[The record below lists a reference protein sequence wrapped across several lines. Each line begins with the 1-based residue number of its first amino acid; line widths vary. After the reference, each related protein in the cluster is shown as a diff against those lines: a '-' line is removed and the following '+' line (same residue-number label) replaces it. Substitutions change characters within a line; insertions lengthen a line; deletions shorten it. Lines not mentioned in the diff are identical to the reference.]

1 MNKDFFY
8 NLKNTQPT
16 KSNFFIL
23 DLASNQATKLIYSV
37 FICCLFLS
45 FFSQNVYAT
54 HVRAGDLTAERIS
67 DISLTYRVTAIIYTD
82 DGGVPP
88 DPEIEFDFGTG
99 ETRMVVRL
107 SGVNIGNSTT
117 RNTYTTTYT
126 FPGAGEYNVSV
137 AIRNR
142 NEGIANIPN
151 SVNTAFHIQSTFLI
165 NPFLGL
171 NRSPVLLVPPI
182 DFARVGE
189 KFIHNPGAYDADGDS
204 LAYIF
209 VTPKRAINTPVEG
222 FRLLD
227 DSSFGG
233 EREEGGATTA
243 TLDPITGDLVWNTP
257 GRTGQFNVAFIVEE
271 WREGVLIGKVN
282 RDMQIIVRDNPNK
295 RPILEIPRDTC
306 VTAGAFLKDTIIG
319 TDPDND
325 FVRLFAYSALFEEAG
340 QLEPVPPR
348 NYADFNVLN
357 IQPPNGQEKAI
368 FDWQTVCED
377 VRLQPYAVTFKA
389 EDQPNPSRNKLVDLK
404 TWQIRVVGPKPDT
417 LIAEANTV
425 DNSISLSW
433 FSYQC
438 PNASEMTIWRRVG
451 SFEFNPD
458 TCETGLP
465 AYTGYTQIGTNE
477 IGNLFFLDDNNGE
490 GLERGK
496 TYCYRIFAKFPNPGG
511 GESYVSDEVCVLI
524 PTNAP
529 YITKVSVEETDTQNG
544 EMQVEWTKPQDLVE
558 DEFPRPYEYELF
570 RADGFSGTQ
579 NYTQL
584 GERFAENDTIFRDTN
599 LNTEEAV
606 YNYRVLFYSNNNL
619 VDSSAVASSVRLAA
633 TPLFNAATLNWSAE
647 VPWNNTDGRFPQHY
661 IHRQTAADGTNFVL
675 LDSINVF
682 SGTFSY
688 TDTGLQDKTEYCYFV
703 TTQGSYNRI
712 GLPEPL
718 LNKSQRICIVPLD
731 ETPPCSPTTLFL
743 DSLICE
749 TINFEDPIYC
759 SDSLFRNELRWQ
771 NDYSPDCDL
780 EVSSYNLYFKAQTN
794 DSLQLLINTTD
805 TTYSHEQVRSV
816 AGCYVVTAVDAAGN
830 ESTFSNQVCNDN
842 CPNFALPNVF
852 TPNGDGINDT
862 FRALDCPA
870 FVKSVETKIYSRWE
884 QLVFETNS
892 LDDNNVFIDWNGKNN
907 NGTAM
912 PSGMY
917 FFQVKVTFNRLN
929 PTDEVLILKGW
940 VSLLRE

>member
-1 MNKDFFY
+1 MNKEFFN
-8 NLKNTQPT
+8 NLKKTKTLISISFLPT
-16 KSNFFIL
+16 RN
-23 DLASNQATKLIYSV
+23 KLIYSS
-37 FICCLFLS
+37 FLCLFFLS
-45 FFSQNVYAT
+45 FLSQNTYAT

-67 DISLTYRVTAIIYTD
+67 DISLTYRITAIIYTD

-88 DPEIEFDFGTG
+88 DSEIEFDFGTG
-99 ETRMVVRL
+99 ETRMVERL
-107 SGVNIGNSTT
+107 SGVSIGNATT

-126 FPGAGEYNVSV
+126 FPGAGEYNVGV

-227 DSSFGG
+227 DPAFGG

-257 GRTGQFNVAFIVEE
+257 GRTGQFNVAFIVQE
-271 WREGVLIGKVN
+271 WREGVLIGQVN

-306 VTAGAFLKDTIIG
+306 VTAGAFLKDTITG

-325 FVRLFAYSALFEEAG
+325 FVRLFAYSALLQEANVL
-340 QLEPVPPR
+340 QSVPPR
-348 NYADFNVLN
+348 NYANFNVLN
-357 IQPPNGQEKAI
+357 IQPPNGEEKAT

-389 EDQPNPSRNKLVDLK
+389 EDQPQPSNDKLVDLK

-438 PNASEMTIWRRVG
+438 PNASEMTIWRRTG
-451 SFEFNPD
+451 AFEFNPD

-477 IGNLFFLDDNNGE
+477 IGNRFYLDDNNGE

-496 TYCYRIFAKFPNPGG
+496 TYCYRIFAKFPNPAG
-511 GESYVSDEVCVLI
+511 GESYVSDEVCVII

-529 YITKVSVEETDTQNG
+529 YITKVSVEETDVQNG
-544 EMQVEWTKPQDLVE
+544 EIQVEWTKPLDLLPSQ
-558 DEFPRPYEYELF
+558 FPRPYTYELF
-570 RADGFSGTQ
+570 RADDFSGTQ
-579 NYTQL
+579 NYIQIGGT
-584 GERFAENDTIFRDTN
+584 FDENDTTFRDTS
-599 LNTEEAV
+599 LNTEEQV
-606 YNYRVLFYSNNNL
+606 YNYRVLFYSNNNV
-619 VDSSAVASSVRLAA
+619 VDSSALASSVRLSV
-633 TPLFNAATLNWSAE
+633 TPLFNAATLNWRAE
-647 VPWNNTDGRFPQHY
+647 VPWNNTDSRFPQHY
-661 IHRQTAADGTNFVL
+661 IYRQTAADGADFVL
-675 LDSINVF
+675 LDSTNAL
-682 SGTFSY
+682 SGSFSY
-688 TDTGLQDKTEYCYFV
+688 TDTGLEDKTEYCYFV
-703 TTQGSYNRI
+703 TTQGSYNKQ

-718 LNKSQRICIVPLD
+718 FNKSQKMCIVPLD
-731 ETPPCSPTTLFL
+731 ETPPCAPTLFL
-743 DSLICE
+743 DSLICQ
-749 TINFEDPIYC
+749 TINFKDPVYC
-759 SDSLFRNELRWQ
+759 SDSLFKNNLRWQ
-771 NDYSPDCDL
+771 NDYSPSCDL
-780 EVSSYNLYFKAQTN
+780 EVSSYNLYFKAQLD

-805 TTYSHEQVRSV
+805 TTYIHEQIRSV
-816 AGCYVVTAVDAAGN
+816 AGCYVVTALDASGN
-830 ESTFSNQVCNDN
+830 ESPFSNQVCNDN
-842 CPNFALPNVF
+842 CPNYELPNVF
-852 TPNGDGINDT
+852 TPNADGINDT

-870 FVKSVETKIYSRWE
+870 FVKNVETKIYSRWE

-892 LDDNNVFIDWNGKNN
+892 LEDNNVFIDWNGENN
-907 NGTAM
+907 NGKEM

-917 FFQVKVTFNRLN
+917 YFQVKITFNRLN

>member
-1 MNKDFFY
+1 MNFFY
-8 NLKNTQPT
+8 TFNTIT
-16 KSNFFIL
+16 
-23 DLASNQATKLIYSV
+23 SV
-37 FICCLFLS
+37 FSMRQTGKLMYSIFFCFAFLLY
-45 FFSQNVYAT
+45 FSHNASAT

-67 DISLTYRVTAIIYTD
+67 DVSLTYRITAIIYTD
-82 DGGVPP
+82 DAGVPP

-99 ETRMVVRL
+99 ETRMVSRL
-107 SGVNIGNSTT
+107 SGVSIGNSTT

-126 FPGAGEYNVSV
+126 FPGAGEYNVGV

-142 NEGIANIPN
+142 NENIVNIPN

-182 DFARVGE
+182 DFARVGQ

-209 VTPKRAINTPVEG
+209 VTPKRDTNTPVEG
-222 FRLLD
+222 FRALD
-227 DSSFGG
+227 DPSFGG
-233 EREEGGATTA
+233 EREEGGATVA

-257 GRTGQFNVAFIVEE
+257 GRTGQFNVAFIVQE
-271 WREGVLIGKVN
+271 WREGVLIGQVN
-282 RDMQIIVRDNPNK
+282 RDMQIIVRDNPNE

-306 VTAGAFLKDTIIG
+306 VTAGAVLKDTITG
-319 TDPDND
+319 TDPDRD
-325 FVRLFAYSALFEEAG
+325 FVRLFSFGAMFEEAG
-340 QLEPVPPR
+340 QLDPVPPR

-357 IQPPNGQEKAI
+357 IQPPNGEEKAI
-368 FDWQTVCED
+368 FNWQTVCED

-389 EDQPNPSRNKLVDLK
+389 EDQPNPVRDKLVDLK

-417 LIAEANTV
+417 LIAQVNTEDNTV
-425 DNSISLSW
+425 SLSW
-433 FSYQC
+433 FNYQC
-438 PNASEMTIWRRVG
+438 PNASQMTIWRRTG
-451 SFEFNPD
+451 AFEFNPD

-465 AYTGYTQIGTNE
+465 DYTGYTQIGTNE
-477 IGNLFFLDDNNGE
+477 IGNTFFLDDNDGE

-496 TYCYRIFAKFPNPGG
+496 TYCYRIFARFPSPAG
-511 GESYVSDEVCVLI
+511 GESYVSDEVCVII

-544 EMQVEWTKPQDLVE
+544 EIQVEWTKPQDLVE
-558 DEFPRPYEYELF
+558 TQFPRPYEYELF
-570 RADGFSGTQ
+570 RADDFLGTQ

-584 GERFAENDTIFRDTN
+584 GGRFAENDTTFRDTN
-599 LNTEEAV
+599 LNTEEEV
-606 YNYRVLFYSNNNL
+606 YNYRVYFYSNNTL
-619 VDSSAVASSVRLAA
+619 VDSAASASSVRLSA
-633 TPLFNAATLNWSAE
+633 TPLVNAATLSWRAQ
-647 VPWNNTDGRFPQHY
+647 VPWNNTDSRFPQHY
-661 IHRQTAADGTNFVL
+661 IYRQTEADGADFIL

-688 TDTGLQDKTEYCYFV
+688 TDTGLEDKTEYCYFV
-703 TTQGSYNRI
+703 TTQGSYNKE

-718 LNKSQRICIVPLD
+718 LNKSQRVCIVPLD
-731 ETPPCSPTTLFL
+731 ETPPCAPTTLFL

-749 TINFEDPIYC
+749 TINFEDPVYC
-759 SDSLFRNELRWQ
+759 TDSLFRNELRWE
-771 NDYSPDCDL
+771 NDYTTGCDL
-780 EVSSYNLYFKAQTN
+780 EVRSYNLYFKSQL
-794 DSLQLLINTTD
+794 DGQFQLLVNTTD
-805 TTYSHEQVRSV
+805 TTFIHEQVRSV
-816 AGCYVVTAVDAAGN
+816 AGCYVVTAIDASGN
-830 ESTFSNQVCNDN
+830 ESPFSNQVCNAN
-842 CPNFALPNVF
+842 CPNYALPNVF

-870 FVKSVETKIYSRWE
+870 FVKSVETKIYNRWE
-884 QLVFETNS
+884 ELVFETTS
-892 LDDNNVFIDWNGKNN
+892 EEDNNIFIDWNGENN

-917 FFQVKVTFNRLN
+917 YYQVKVTFNRLN
-929 PTDEVLILKGW
+929 PTDNVLILKGW